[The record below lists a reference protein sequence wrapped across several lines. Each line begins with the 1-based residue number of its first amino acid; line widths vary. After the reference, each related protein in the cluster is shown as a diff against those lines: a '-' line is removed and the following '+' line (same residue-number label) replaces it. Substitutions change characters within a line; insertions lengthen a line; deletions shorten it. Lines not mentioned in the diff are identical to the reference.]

1 MTKKKRKGCLHMINI
16 DAFTFNCLDHIFI
29 VDKNYK
35 IVYNNR
41 FDENINDA
49 SDDYISSKFIGR
61 NFFDVYPEF
70 RTRDSQIVEC
80 MRTGQTVIAKNQRC
94 KDYLG
99 HDYYT
104 SSVAVPL
111 MRRGT
116 IIGVVELSMDVDEQ
130 DNVENSVSSQKFDE
144 VVRRFQNDAAPSSF
158 DTILTCDKYMKNT
171 IEKTKLLADT
181 ALPILICGETGCGK
195 EVFAQAIMAH
205 RGVPK
210 EKRVILNCAAAP
222 ENLIESILFGTVKGA
237 YTGAENRQGLF
248 EQADGGTLF
257 LDELNSMPYTV
268 QARLMRVLQDGTFRP
283 LGGSHDKTVNVKVI
297 AAMNVDPEQAVRDH
311 ILRKD
316 LFYRFSGG
324 LLFLKPLR
332 ERPDDIELFTSYYI
346 SYYGRMYNKKISG
359 ITQELRRI
367 FLAYSWEGNVRELK
381 NAVEVM
387 VSRAEDGELL
397 SFAHLPDY
405 LQARIGQS
413 AEPAAALEPGAEDG
427 TLDYAAV
434 MHRTEQALLR
444 RALKEADGNRT
455 KAAELLGL
463 PRQTF
468 NYKLRSLEQE

>member
-1 MTKKKRKGCLHMINI
+1 MINV

-29 VDKNYK
+29 VDRNYK

-41 FDENINDA
+41 FDENINDPT
-49 SDDYISSKFIGR
+49 DDYVSSKFIGR

-70 RTRDSQIVEC
+70 RTRDSQIAEC
-80 MRTGQTVIAKNQRC
+80 MRTGKTVIAKNQRC

-111 MRRGT
+111 MRGGT
-116 IIGVVELSMDVDEQ
+116 IIGVVELSMDADEQ
-130 DNVENSVSSQKFDE
+130 DNVENTVSSRKFDE
-144 VVRRFQNDAAPSSF
+144 VVKRFMDNADHTSF
-158 DTILTCDKYMKNT
+158 DAILTSDKDTQNT
-171 IEKTKLLADT
+171 VVKTQILADT
-181 ALPILICGETGCGK
+181 ALPILICGETGTGK

-257 LDELNSMPYTV
+257 LDELNSMPYSV

-283 LGGSHDKTVNVKVI
+283 LGASHDKTVNVKVI
-297 AAMNVDPEQAVRDH
+297 AAMNVDPEQAVKDH

-346 SYYGRMYNKKISG
+346 SYYSKMYNKKISG
-359 ITQELRRI
+359 ITPELQRI
-367 FLAYSWEGNVRELK
+367 FHAYSWEGNVRELK
-381 NAVEVM
+381 NAVELM
-387 VSRAEDGELL
+387 VSRAEDGALL
-397 SFAHLPDY
+397 SFSHLPEY
-405 LQARIGQS
+405 LQARIGRAAPEAVQS
-413 AEPAAALEPGAEDG
+413 ENLWESGEED
-427 TLDYAAV
+427 LDYESV
-434 MHRTEQALLR
+434 MRRTEQALLR
-444 RALKEADGNRT
+444 RALEKAQGNRT

-468 NYKLRSLEQE
+468 NYKARGLEQ